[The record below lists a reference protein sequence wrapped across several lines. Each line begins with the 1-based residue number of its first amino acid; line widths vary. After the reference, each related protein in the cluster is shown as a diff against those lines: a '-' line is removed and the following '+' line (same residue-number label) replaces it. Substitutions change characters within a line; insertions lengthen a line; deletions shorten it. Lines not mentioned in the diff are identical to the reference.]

1 MSKHVISTLG
11 ADVKYTRWV
20 NSSGLNTIEHAVLVR
35 GGAGVN
41 NKQGVASDGVRTE
54 VSDSDAEFLAADPM
68 FQFHQKRGHVK
79 IVAIARDPDS
89 VAQSMSKDDGTRP
102 RTEDDVE
109 KFAKEK
115 GLGKEPGTELKA
127 TTNSKTK

>member
-20 NSSGLNTIEHAVLVR
+20 NNAGLNTVERAVLVR

-41 NKQGVASDGVRTE
+41 NKQGISSDGVRTE
-54 VSDSDAEFLAADPM
+54 VTDEDAAFLAADPM

-79 IVAIARDPDS
+79 IVPIARDPDA

-109 KFAKEK
+109 KFAKDK

-127 TTNSKTK
+127 TTNAKSK